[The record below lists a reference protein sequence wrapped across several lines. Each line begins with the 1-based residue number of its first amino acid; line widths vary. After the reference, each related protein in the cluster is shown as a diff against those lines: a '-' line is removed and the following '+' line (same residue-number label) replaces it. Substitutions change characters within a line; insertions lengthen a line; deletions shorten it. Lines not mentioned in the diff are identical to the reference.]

1 MGFIPECRNDGMRG
15 TRGDCVCPKHYEG
28 NILLLYA
35 QDHIYESAG
44 ENENWPRSGPKICAR
59 KKIGPG
65 PLSGLPNGSNPRA
78 ARLCKNV
85 YNFYHIRLKI

>member
-59 KKIGPG
+59 KKNRAGAPLGPAQRVEPEGG
-65 PLSGLPNGSNPRA
+65 PTL
-78 ARLCKNV
+78 
-85 YNFYHIRLKI
+85 